1 MQHFKTDAKAQLP
14 LPVAQD
20 PVARPP
26 IAPAPP
32 KSGEPAPEQI
42 WREPV
47 SRLLD
52 GLKTKPEGLTTSEFQ
67 SRLAIYGL
75 NNASDVKVAP
85 LWRQFL
91 VRFENPLIL
100 ILLIASGVSA
110 LTGGLAS
117 FVVIVV
123 IVLIS
128 VVFDFIQDVRAQNA
142 VASLRASVAVQATVR
157 RDGKAISVPISQLV
171 PGDIVELVAGDLVP
185 ADSRLL
191 ESRDLY
197 VNQALLTGEP
207 YPAEKRVSD
216 SASAVDGL
224 AAASNAVFSGASVI
238 SGTATIL
245 ICRTGARSALG
256 QLATSLAEKPPA
268 TDFAL
273 GIRRFSM
280 LIMRFTV
287 ALIVFVLA
295 VNVWFARP
303 ILESIMFAVALA
315 VGLTPELLPMIVTVT
330 LARSAMQMAKRKVIV
345 KRLSAIHDVGAMNVL
360 CTDKTGTLT
369 EAKIKLLRVIDG
381 HGAESANAFSYA
393 YVNSKFETG
402 VKSPLDEAI
411 LAAKPFDMAAFR
423 KIDEAPFDFERRR
436 VSVLV
441 EHGGKRGLFV
451 KGAPED
457 MLRLSN
463 QYQDADGV
471 VKPLDAARRA
481 EIQMTLDGLG
491 AQGLR
496 ALGVASRLAG
506 STAGTSNKDSAA
518 ISDETDMVFAGFA
531 VFLDP
536 PKASAG
542 ATIRS
547 LEKSGVI
554 VKVVT
559 GDNELV
565 SRHVFAELGLS
576 VTGVLTGDT
585 LDRISEEALIGRL
598 PSTNLFC
605 RINPQQKH
613 RILLALK
620 RRGDVVGFMG
630 DGINDA
636 PALHAADVGISVD
649 GAADVARAAADLI
662 LLEPDLAVVGDAV
675 AAGRAAVQNVTKY
688 VLMGASS
695 NFGNMFSMAGATLIL
710 PFLPML
716 PIQILLNNL
725 IYNVS
730 EIAIPFDN
738 VDPETVAKPLKWDI
752 KLIERFM
759 LVFGPVSSV
768 FDFVTFW
775 VMLSLFH
782 AGEVLFQT
790 GWFIESMVTQTLVV
804 FCIRTRRIFFRS
816 QPGGFLTVMNMGA
829 IAAAI
834 ALPFLPWGVGAWF
847 GFAAPP
853 PLFFLFLAVATIAYL
868 ALVEIAKAIFYRAL
882 SRRQSQAAR

>member
-1 MQHFKTDAKAQLP
+1 MQLLKIDDKTPIPQPVALP
-14 LPVAQD
+14 PVAQ
-20 PVARPP
+20 PL
-26 IAPAPP
+26 APTSAE
-32 KSGEPAPEQI
+32 SGEPGPEQL
-42 WREPV
+42 WRDPAA
-47 SRLLD
+47 RLLD
-52 GLKTKPEGLTTSEFQ
+52 RLKTKIEGLTTAEFQ
-67 SRLAIYGL
+67 SRLATYGA
-75 NNASDVKVAP
+75 NNASDVKTVP

-91 VRFENPLIL
+91 VRFENPLII

-110 LTGGLAS
+110 LTGGVAS
-117 FVVIVV
+117 FVVIVA

-128 VVFDFIQDVRAQNA
+128 VIFDFVQDVRAQNA

-157 RDGKAISVPISQLV
+157 RDGKAVSVPISQLA

-207 YPAEKRVSD
+207 YPAEKWVSD
-216 SASAVDGL
+216 SASGQDNPAG
-224 AAASNAVFSGASVI
+224 ASNVVFSGTSVI

-245 ICRTGARSALG
+245 ICRTGGRSALG

-287 ALIVFVLA
+287 ALIVFVLV

-345 KRLSAIHDVGAMNVL
+345 KRLSAIHDIGAMNVL

-381 HGAESANAFSYA
+381 HGVESANAFSYA

-402 VKSPLDEAI
+402 IKSPLDEAI
-411 LAAKPFDMAAFR
+411 LAAKPFDMAGFR

-457 MLRLSN
+457 VLRLSN
-463 QYQDADGV
+463 QYQDADSM
-471 VKPLDAARRA
+471 VKPLGAQKRA
-481 EIQMTLDGLG
+481 DIQATLDGLG
-491 AQGLR
+491 AQGFR
-496 ALGVASRLAG
+496 ALGVASRLA
-506 STAGTSNKDSAA
+506 SSAPDTANRDSAV
-518 ISDETDMVFAGFA
+518 ITDETDMVFAGFA

-542 ATIRS
+542 VTIRN
-547 LEKSGVI
+547 LEKAGVT

-565 SRHVFAELGLS
+565 SRHVFAELGVP
-576 VTGVLTGDT
+576 VTGVLTGDA
-585 LDRISEEALIGRL
+585 LDKISEEALIGRL
-598 PSTNLFC
+598 PQTNLFC

-636 PALHAADVGISVD
+636 PALHAADVGISVE

-662 LLEPDLAVVGDAV
+662 LLEPNLAVVGDAI

-738 VDPETVAKPLKWDI
+738 VDPETVVKPLKWDI

-768 FDFVTFW
+768 FDFITFYA
-775 VMLSLFH
+775 MLGFFH

-804 FCIRTRRIFFRS
+804 FCIRTRRFFFRS
-816 QPGGFLTVMNMGA
+816 KPGGFLTVMNIGA
-829 IAAAI
+829 IAVAI
-834 ALPFLPWGVGAWF
+834 AFPFLPWGVGAWF

-853 PLFFLFLAVATIAYL
+853 PLFFVFLAIATIAYL
-868 ALVEIAKAIFYRAL
+868 ALVEISKIIFYRFMAW
-882 SRRQSQAAR
+882 RQMDAVR